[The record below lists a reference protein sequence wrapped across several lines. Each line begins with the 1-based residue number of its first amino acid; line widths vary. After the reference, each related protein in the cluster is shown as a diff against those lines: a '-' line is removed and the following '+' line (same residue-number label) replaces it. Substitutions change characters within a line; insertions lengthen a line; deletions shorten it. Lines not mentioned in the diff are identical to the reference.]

1 MPTYQKYEYIF
12 FLYFDLRS
20 DPDPWK
26 KFWILI
32 PAKNCNYF
40 KLKQK
45 YIYFQHVN
53 DGEEHHVSFSW
64 TNSSVKVV
72 LDNGECIPN
81 LRDCQVQVL
90 VSVSCPCLLTLS
102 LSLECEKV
110 DP

>member
-1 MPTYQKYEYIF
+1 MG
-12 FLYFDLRS
+12 
-20 DPDPWK
+20 K
-26 KFWILI
+26 KNWILI

-40 KLKQK
+40 KLKK
-45 YIYFQHVN
+45 NIYFQHVN

-81 LRDCQVQVL
+81 LRDCRVQVL